1 MLEIQNACLVVVDVQ
16 GKLAQLMVD
25 KESLFK
31 NIRILIQ
38 AAKILDIPIL
48 WCQQVPESLGP
59 TVPEIAEL
67 LAGEEPIDKACFSCC
82 GEERFTA
89 ELNALGKEQVL
100 LCGIEAHICVY
111 QTAMDLMEGGL
122 DVNGRRRTRFRRRT
136 ESRIARPALDR
147 LSAEG
152 TNVSSTEMVL
162 YRADQ
167 DRQAPAITAT
177 SRGWSS
183 STASRARC
191 HMTVQHGLSGA
202 GRERGSRVRTWCSI
216 HQRPQPGKVRC
227 VTGGLRRLGAGRC
240 LQRAAM
246 RSRRGPCEE
255 GRAAGPTPAASIFD
269 AQTSDPARIGRKDLA
284 VSSAAGRH
292 SSTAWRP
299 VAGSAGSIRRLP
311 A

>member
-67 LAGEEPIDKACFSCC
+67 LAGEELIDKACFSCC

-122 DVNGRRRTRFRRRT
+122 DVTVVADAVSSRT
-136 ESRIARPALDR
+136 EQNRETALDR

-162 YRADQ
+162 FEL
-167 DRQAPAITAT
+167 IKTAKHPQF
-177 SRGWSS
+177 RDI
-183 STASRARC
+183 ARL
-191 HMTVQHGLSGA
+191 V
-202 GRERGSRVRTWCSI
+202 
-216 HQRPQPGKVRC
+216 K
-227 VTGGLRRLGAGRC
+227 
-240 LQRAAM
+240 
-246 RSRRGPCEE
+246 
-255 GRAAGPTPAASIFD
+255 
-269 AQTSDPARIGRKDLA
+269 
-284 VSSAAGRH
+284 
-292 SSTAWRP
+292 
-299 VAGSAGSIRRLP
+299 
-311 A
+311 